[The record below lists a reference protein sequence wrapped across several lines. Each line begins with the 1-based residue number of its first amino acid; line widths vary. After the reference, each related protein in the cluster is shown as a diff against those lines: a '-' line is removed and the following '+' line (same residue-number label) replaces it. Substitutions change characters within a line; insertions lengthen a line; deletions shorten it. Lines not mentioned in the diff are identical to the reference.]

1 MKKRVEA
8 FALAV
13 IMLLSLVVSA
23 FAQSITI
30 SPDKD
35 VVKAGEDVVVTVKM
49 NDKIESITSLAV
61 NLHFNS
67 DLFTYKSATCIDN
80 ASVSSKDGGTAPNI
94 CKVINWI
101 YMLGNGT
108 LNAGEFASLT
118 FTAKEDINANTDA
131 IFKADVNEIQM
142 MPGVDEPTFDEK
154 SFSVTV
160 TPAGV
165 EGYTVAAADAT
176 AITVGEKAQVK
187 LTIGNKD
194 VKTYNA
200 YYLEVS
206 YDSSILTYEGI
217 NNTDAQVKDDTTGTL
232 KIAGYGKDLTCG
244 TDNIVLTFLSKAVGE
259 AKVTVKTAKVD
270 AKANAAVQDAPAA
283 TILTA
288 AATVTVNGYSVTLPD
303 GFTSDTTTVKPG
315 ESFTFTATDK
325 SKKYDFTGSTMGG
338 GDVTIK
344 DNGNG
349 TYTVDGVTG
358 NLVIKATEV
367 AAKVK
372 VNLSGDAVDTIT
384 TKSWGDATEV
394 DAGTALWFMAAPNG
408 KELVVTVNGEELT
421 GVNMQ
426 GNMRYNIAADKVTGT
441 ELNIVVNYKAEDTIT
456 INGSGD
462 AWSDVDHASS
472 VGWDKTGKVTDK
484 TSASLKIKPASG
496 KTIDDYV
503 VTINGVKQTLSK
515 MGRGNNTRY
524 MVTFVPANVAK
535 DGIITI
541 DVSYAKPEGP
551 TINVDVF
558 KYLDIGSKQSIF
570 LVTATADKLANGQV
584 LGYGSSTMYWS
595 EQYGAYAW
603 LVISGGTEDEVKT
616 AAKAAVKAVTADKVA
631 INNDGNVNLI
641 GSADINDA
649 QLVWNMYNAQYTD
662 FDTVSVQKFLEAD
675 MNGDKTVDVADATA
689 ITAKLF

>member
-194 VKTYNA
+194 AKTYNA

-206 YDSSILTYEGI
+206 YDSSILTYESISTG
-217 NNTDAQVKDDTTGTL
+217 AEVKDDTTGTL

-270 AKANAAVQDAPAA
+270 AKANAAVQDAPVA

-338 GDVTIK
+338 SDVTIK

-358 NLVIKATEV
+358 NLTIKATEV

-372 VNLSGDAVDTIT
+372 INLTNNTTATIT
-384 TKSWGDATEV
+384 GLTNGQEV
-394 DAGTALWFMAAPNG
+394 EPNKALTFMIIPEAGKVP
-408 KELVVTVNGEELT
+408 VVTVNSEVLEGT
-421 GVNMQ
+421 AIMGGQ
-426 GNMRYNIAADKVTGT
+426 RYNYTIAADKVTGT

-472 VGWDKTGKVTDK
+472 VGWDETGKVTDK

-515 MGRGNNTRY
+515 TGRGNNTRY

-570 LVTATADKLANGQV
+570 LVTATADSLDDGQV
-584 LGYGSSTMYWS
+584 LGYDSATMYWS

-616 AAKAAVKAVTADKVA
+616 AAKAAVKAVTANKVA

-649 QLVWNMYNAQYTD
+649 QLVWNMYNAEYTD